1 MTALAR
7 IASFEG
13 RSSLRTWLLGI
24 AKYKAHEWLRARGR
38 LRLPADALAALGEIA
53 TRDLPGELAAADA
66 TARLVA
72 ATLAELP
79 PHYRRAL
86 VEKYVRGRTLAE
98 MARTQGQS
106 FKAVESLVQRAR
118 GAFADGFTALLRA
131 SEGGQG

>member
-1 MTALAR
+1 
-7 IASFEG
+7 
-13 RSSLRTWLLGI
+13 
-24 AKYKAHEWLRARGR
+24 
-38 LRLPADALAALGEIA
+38 RLPADALAALGEIA

-72 ATLAELP
+72 ATLAEPP